1 MLSKFHIANH
11 ALELSNAE
19 VKLDE
24 DGCLSIQVTSKP
36 HGIVNEELFDDYY
49 ESVDLQFSRIPI
61 QYFEGPPHL
70 QFTLPIIGI
79 SDYLYGLKSGTF
91 YGTIAVGPN
100 SLRIDG
106 RGYHRFMKPQD
117 YEILGDPDPSTP
129 IHIEL
134 DLNIEFSVD
143 WTRHR
148 FTSLE
153 EARLAPAE
161 VVTNL
166 VVATDSL
173 GIQFPEEIFRY
184 TNLRELRL
192 GEIFDQNDWTQL
204 PNRIGE
210 FKQLRGLYLF
220 GARNLH
226 SLPAELGEL
235 SELEDFYAVNC
246 GIRTI
251 PRALVQLPKLT
262 SLSLSGNALTE
273 FPVPSSP
280 LERLELQN
288 NQLTT
293 LPAEVGQLAALRN
306 LAIYKNPLESLP
318 SLSNVKDVDIE
329 TEKIKLYRDIR
340 YPSRNPNPIDPS
352 LFLLT
357 DDPQLTEQL
366 QAQLQKYPTLQP
378 HAAAILKQARRAI
391 FLETFEV
398 QEPPSLGM
406 TRFGGWPDLP
416 ASVEYPRDEE
426 DGLYTFMAQLNLA
439 ELAPLQN
446 YLPRQGWLYFF
457 MADDQ
462 EIEGP
467 VVIYHP
473 GPIQELVPYLASPDH
488 KFSNYDRDEP
498 YPSYPASPRLS
509 WSLPNIYASHSY
521 GAGRFG
527 DDLHH
532 FEALDEVAHQMTPDP
547 YSSLAH
553 PEEKVHSINAFVFT
567 QHESPEE
574 QAAKLK
580 LGEADEWMNLL
591 SIDADPRV
599 GFCFWDAGT
608 LTFTV
613 HKKDL
618 AIADFSNVCIS
629 LESS

>member
-1 MLSKFHIANH
+1 MQSKFLIANH
-11 ALELSNAE
+11 ALELASAE
-19 VKLDE
+19 VKLDP

-36 HGIVNEELFDDYY
+36 HGIVDEELFDDYY
-49 ESVDLQFSRIPI
+49 ESVDLQLSRIPI
-61 QYFEGPPHL
+61 QYFEGAPNL

-91 YGTIAVGPN
+91 YGTISVGPN
-100 SLRIDG
+100 SLRIEG

-117 YEILGDPDPSTP
+117 YEILGEPDPSIP

-134 DLNIEFSVD
+134 DLNIEFCLD
-143 WTRHR
+143 WSQHR
-148 FTSLE
+148 FASLE
-153 EARLAPAE
+153 EARLAPPE
-161 VVTNL
+161 VVTQL
-166 VVATDSL
+166 TVDHQAL
-173 GIQFPEEIFRY
+173 GGEFPEEIFRY

-192 GEIFDQNDWTQL
+192 GEIFDKIGWTEL
-204 PNRIGE
+204 PARIGE
-210 FKQLRGLYLF
+210 LRQLRGLYFF
-220 GARNLH
+220 GAKNLH
-226 SLPAELGEL
+226 SLPDELGQL
-235 SELEDFYAVNC
+235 VELESFYAVNC
-246 GIRTI
+246 GIRSI
-251 PRALVQLPKLT
+251 PPALVQLPKLT
-262 SLSLSGNALTE
+262 GLSLSGNAVTQ

-293 LPAEVGQLAALRN
+293 LPAEVGQLTTLRN

-352 LFLLT
+352 LFLVT
-357 DDPQLTEQL
+357 ADPQLTELL
-366 QAQLQKYPTLQP
+366 QAQLQRFPTLQP

-398 QEPPSLGM
+398 GQPPAFGA

-426 DGLYTFMAQLNLA
+426 GGLYTFMAQLNLA

-467 VVIYHP
+467 VVSYFP
-473 GPIQELVPYLASPDH
+473 GSVQELLPFVPEPDH
-488 KFSNYDRDEP
+488 KFSNYDRQEP
-498 YPSYPASPRLS
+498 YPSYPAKPRLS

-532 FEALDEVAHQMTPDP
+532 FEALDRMAYQMTPDP

-553 PEEKVHSINAFVFT
+553 PEDKVHSINAHVFT

-574 QAAKLK
+574 QAAKAK
-580 LGEADEWMNLL
+580 MGEASEWMNLL

-618 AIADFSNVCIS
+618 AIADFSNISIS